1 MRVPV
6 TFGQYVPTDSPV
18 HALDAKTKMGLVAAF
33 TVGMFLVSSP
43 DKAAGEFR
51 GFAGLAVMAGLVWL
65 GIKISRVPTRIALRG
80 IKALSLL
87 LSFTLLAHALRWNPA
102 GALVRLGPLAV
113 DGQGLLDG
121 IFFASRV
128 ILLVVGT
135 SLLTLTTTPVQLTD
149 GLERVMRPL
158 EVLRFPAGEVAMM
171 LTIALRFI
179 PTTAQEAEKIIV
191 AQTARGARFDQGGLI
206 RRARAFVPVMVP
218 LFVNLFRRAEELA
231 VAMESRCYRGGSGR
245 TRLHASVMTGRDWA
259 VLMVVTAVLVTVGVV
274 L

>member
-1 MRVPV
+1 MKVPT
-6 TFGQYVPTDSPV
+6 TFGQYVPGPSPM
-18 HALDAKTKMGLVAAF
+18 HELDAKTKMGLVAAF
-33 TVGMFLVSSP
+33 TTGVFLV
-43 DKAAGEFR
+43 D
-51 GFAGLAVMAGLVWL
+51 GFAGLGVMAVGVVIALRV
-65 GIKISRVPTRIALRG
+65 SRVPWHVALRG
-80 IKALSLL
+80 VKALLLL

-102 GALVRLGPLAV
+102 TVALVRLGPLAI

-128 ILLVVGT
+128 VLLVVGT
-135 SLLTLTTTPVQLTD
+135 SVLTLTTTPVQLTD

-158 EVLRFPAGEVAMM
+158 EVVRFPAGEVAMM

-191 AQTARGARFDQGGLI
+191 AQTARGARFDRGGPI
-206 RRARAFVPVMVP
+206 ARARAFVPVMVP
-218 LFVNLFRRAEELA
+218 LFVNLFRRAEDLA

-245 TRLHASVMTGRDWA
+245 TRLNPTAMMARDWA
-259 VLMVVTAVLVTVGVV
+259 VLLLVTTVLVAVGVV